1 MGILTAPRAAR
12 LPARAHLSLARAR
25 RASTLTVRAGMRV
38 DQVQA
43 MGDRVLVVA
52 DEAES
57 QTKGGLFIAGGGGA
71 GGPGSNLTGTVR
83 SVGAEA
89 KGVKAGDKVLIN
101 GFSGTEVEFDDGA
114 KGKFVNSSDVLAVLS

>member
-1 MGILTAPRAAR
+1 MGIVTHALASRV
-12 LPARAHLSLARAR
+12 PARAPISRSRAR

-43 MGDRVLVVA
+43 MGDRVLVGA

-71 GGPGSNLTGTVR
+71 GGPGSNLSGTVK

-89 KGVKAGDKVLIN
+89 
-101 GFSGTEVEFDDGA
+101 
-114 KGKFVNSSDVLAVLS
+114 